1 MHLNTA
7 GIVLKLLSFLMPQSR
22 WFEIPNFI
30 IMVIITLIIINYI
43 CSFLEKYL
51 PVIYSI
57 FMGNR
62 VKK

>member
-1 MHLNTA
+1 MKVYSRKQKITNFLKRYGYYFLLGVA
-7 GIVLKLLSFLMPQSR
+7 GLA
-22 WFEIPNFI
+22 
-30 IMVIITLIIINYI
+30 VIITLIIINYI